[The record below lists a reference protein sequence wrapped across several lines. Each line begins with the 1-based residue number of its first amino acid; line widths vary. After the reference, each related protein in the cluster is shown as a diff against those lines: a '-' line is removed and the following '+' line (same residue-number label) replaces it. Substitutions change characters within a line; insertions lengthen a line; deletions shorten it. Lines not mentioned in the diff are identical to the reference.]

1 MALNI
6 KYKKTSLDENAS
18 IYSKRD
24 EDEPER
30 SKWSKMDRRQ
40 KWVHFKAYYLRY
52 VVIGCFV
59 LALAGF
65 FLYKD
70 VIRKTEVIYRS
81 AVLNEIAMELPMTE
95 FADGFTESMNIDP
108 DRNLSSFHL
117 YYTDADLARQIG
129 AAISSDLTQVSSMI
143 YAGTLDSFIAG
154 QSDFDGYREKGFF
167 ADLSE
172 LLSAEQMKQ
181 IEDKLYI
188 PENAVDGK
196 RYACGVYLDESQAYQ
211 QIFTD
216 GGGIVEKPILGILF
230 NSKNKEVSK
239 QLLYYLFPELRVEG

>member
-24 EDEPER
+24 EDESER
-30 SKWSKMDRRQ
+30 SKWSRMDRQQ
-40 KWVHFKAYYLRY
+40 KWVHFKTYYLRY

-59 LALAGF
+59 LAVAGF

-81 AVLNEIAMELPMTE
+81 AILNEIAMEIPITK

-117 YYTDADLARQIG
+117 YYTDAELAKQVG

-143 YAGTLDSFIAG
+143 YAGKLDSLIAG
-154 QSDFDGYREKGFF
+154 QDDFEGYREKGFF
-167 ADLSE
+167 TDLSE
-172 LLSAEQMKQ
+172 LLSAEQMEQ
-181 IEDKLYI
+181 MRDRLYLPED
-188 PENAVDGK
+188 AADGK
-196 RYACGVYLDESQAYQ
+196 LHARGVYLDASPVYE
-211 QIFTD
+211 QIFAD

-230 NSKNKEVSK
+230 NSQNKEASR
-239 QLLYYLFPELRVEG
+239 QLLYYLFPELRSEE

>member
-24 EDEPER
+24 EEESER
-30 SKWSKMDRRQ
+30 SKWSRMDRQQ
-40 KWVHFKAYYLRY
+40 KWIHFKAYYLRY
-52 VVIGCFV
+52 VVIGCLV
-59 LALAGF
+59 LAVAGF
-65 FLYKD
+65 FIYKD

-81 AVLNEIAMELPMTE
+81 AVLNEIAMELPITD

-117 YYTDADLARQIG
+117 YYTDADLAKQVG

-143 YAGTLDSFIAG
+143 YAGKLDSLIAG
-154 QSDFDGYREKGFF
+154 QDDFDGYKENGFF
-167 ADLSE
+167 ADISE
-172 LLSAEQMKQ
+172 LLNEEQIRQ
-181 IEDKLYI
+181 LEDKLYI
-188 PENAVDGK
+188 SKNKDDGK
-196 RYACGVYLDESQAYQ
+196 EYACGVYLDESRVYQ
-211 QIFTD
+211 QIFAD

-230 NSKNKEVSK
+230 NSENKEVSK
-239 QLLYYLFPELRVEG
+239 QLLYYLFPELRSEE

>member
-30 SKWSKMDRRQ
+30 SKWSRMDRQQ

-52 VVIGCFV
+52 VVIGCLV
-59 LALAGF
+59 LAVAGF

-81 AVLNEIAMELPMTE
+81 AVLNEIAMEIPITK

-117 YYTDADLARQIG
+117 YYTDAELAKQVG
-129 AAISSDLTQVSSMI
+129 ATVSSDLTQVSSMI
-143 YAGTLDSFIAG
+143 YAGKLDSLIAG
-154 QSDFDGYREKGFF
+154 QDDFEGYREKGLFI
-167 ADLSE
+167 DLSE
-172 LLSAEQMKQ
+172 LLSAEQMEQ
-181 IEDKLYI
+181 IQDRLYLSED
-188 PENAVDGK
+188 AADGK
-196 RYACGVYLDESQAYQ
+196 SHVWGVYLDASPVYE
-211 QIFTD
+211 QIFAD

-230 NSKNKEVSK
+230 NSQNKEASR
-239 QLLYYLFPELRVEG
+239 QLLYYLFPEISAQG